1 VVGVTLMLTS
11 LGVLFALAVVARVR
25 LSSLDDS
32 ATTGLG
38 QGGYGLPSQVN
49 SRLAMAF
56 GGHAAPLFQTQHSKQ
71 QQADSAS
78 IYA

>member
-1 VVGVTLMLTS
+1 MLTS

-25 LSSLDDS
+25 LASLDDS
-32 ATTGLG
+32 AATTGLG

-56 GGHAAPLFQTQHSKQ
+56 GGHTAPLFQTQHSKQ
-71 QQADSAS
+71 QQADAAS